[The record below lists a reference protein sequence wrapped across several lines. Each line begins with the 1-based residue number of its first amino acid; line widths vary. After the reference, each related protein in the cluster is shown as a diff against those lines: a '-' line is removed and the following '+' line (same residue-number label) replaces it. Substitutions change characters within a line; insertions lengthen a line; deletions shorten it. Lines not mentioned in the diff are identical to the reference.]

1 MKKRIFYIVLPL
13 LVGVLLGYHLRD
25 LKSPRFRQ
33 IPFHRALREKATH
46 PGSGL

>member
-25 LKSPRFRQ
+25 LKSPPGSDKF
-33 IPFHRALREKATH
+33 PFHRST
-46 PGSGL
+46 PGGSHVG